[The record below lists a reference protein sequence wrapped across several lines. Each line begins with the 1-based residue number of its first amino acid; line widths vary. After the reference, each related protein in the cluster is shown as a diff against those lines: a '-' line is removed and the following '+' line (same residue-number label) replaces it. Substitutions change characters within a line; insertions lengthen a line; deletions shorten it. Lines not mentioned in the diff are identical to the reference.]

1 MNKKEKRRAQVIELA
16 SKRGIQIIKLPSGAF
31 WLTGNGIDIKTMDL
45 SLVIPYE
52 LMPPQPRG

>member
-1 MNKKEKRRAQVIELA
+1 MNKKEIRRAQIIELA
-16 SKRGIQIIKLPSGAF
+16 RKRGIQIFSMPSGVF
-31 WLTGNGIDIKTMDL
+31 WLSGNGIDIKTTDL